1 MQDNNLFGDES
12 SPASPA
18 PQITEISLKDI
29 SSAIDLNEF
38 RRQQREEMHRHKLTK
53 ENAIDDNTDLP
64 EWLIKP
70 SDQLDSHEN
79 AVYEPEAETAS
90 SSRDIS
96 PGESLI
102 SRGLLECHDSSICD
116 RPSEA
121 NPFYASPIIDIP
133 PPPSYDM
140 IEETIEP
147 ETESQHDSAF
157 GNATGDTETYTAL
170 DKPIKPL
177 PNGNLFADS
186 YRPLRSD
193 DTVTSKRC
201 LLNER
206 TDRTDFSQGE
216 NTRRSSLPINKGDS
230 RHSFTGPR
238 KKRKSFYER
247 TGSRPDRGDYSFNI
261 DQFTKEELLCMWKS
275 KELELNTRLK
285 EAVRDKEKLEHK
297 LAGRHYSTPV

>member
-38 RRQQREEMHRHKLTK
+38 RRQQREELRRHKLTK
-53 ENAIDDNTDLP
+53 DNAIEDNSDLP
-64 EWLIKP
+64 EWLMKP
-70 SDQLDSHEN
+70 SEQFDSHEN
-79 AVYEPEAETAS
+79 AIFEPEVETAS

-96 PGESLI
+96 PGECLI

-116 RPSEA
+116 RSAEA

-133 PPPSYDM
+133 PPPSYDL

-147 ETESQHDSAF
+147 ESEPQIDSICGTAS
-157 GNATGDTETYTAL
+157 GDIEAYTAR
-170 DKPIKPL
+170 DKHIKPL

-186 YRPLRSD
+186 YRPLRID
-193 DTVTSKRC
+193 ETVTSKRC
-201 LLNER
+201 LLN
-206 TDRTDFSQGE
+206 DRTDSRQ
-216 NTRRSSLPINKGDS
+216 TDVSRRSSLPINNGDS
-230 RHSFTGPR
+230 RQSLIRPR

-247 TGSRPDRGDYSFNI
+247 TGTRPDRGDYSFNI

-297 LAGRHYSTPV
+297 LAGKHYSTPV